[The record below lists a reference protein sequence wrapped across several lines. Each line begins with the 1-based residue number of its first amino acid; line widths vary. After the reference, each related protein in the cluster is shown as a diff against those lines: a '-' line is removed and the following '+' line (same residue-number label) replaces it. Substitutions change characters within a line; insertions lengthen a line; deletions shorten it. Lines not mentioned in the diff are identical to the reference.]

1 MELSVHG
8 RLGSSGGSHRLD
20 RERWSLVVE
29 VGRARPSVAW
39 LRSRRRD
46 KVSRLEGGDEVVEL
60 RLLASGGTSDTHAVA
75 CSDGSGFGA
84 RPLHAIF
91 SLALRTQPM
100 RRSVMFWCSS
110 SVVVVAVSRWIC
122 VTGGSSCVHY

>member
-1 MELSVHG
+1 VHG

-75 CSDGSGFGA
+75 CSDGSGLGA

-91 SLALRTQPM
+91 SLTLRTRPM
-100 RRSVMFWCSS
+100 RRSGMLVQQQ
-110 SVVVVAVSRWIC
+110 RGG
-122 VTGGSSCVHY
+122 GGSQSLDMCDRWQQLRTLLKK